1 MNEGLKDR
9 AISTDLSLGIDIP
22 IKGYEDKKIYVWIDA
37 VLGYF
42 TVSKKWGEENNKDFT
57 KFWKSESISYYI
69 HGKDNIPFHSIILPA
84 LLSGIGY
91 KKMPDKIISSEYA
104 TLEGKKISTSN
115 DWAVWIP
122 DIIERYN
129 SDLIRYFFIA
139 NAPEKRDADFSWR
152 EFINNNNGEL
162 LGAYGNLVNRTLVF
176 VKKYFN
182 NIIPNGIVNEEIRKN
197 VEQLYKSV
205 GSSIEKGNLKTAID
219 EVFEFIRSI
228 NKYFDEKKPWIT
240 VNSNNKEYSDSIY
253 NCLFSIINIANL
265 LNPFLPS
272 SSHKVK
278 TWLGCDVNNWRC
290 VDLKSNISIA
300 EFEILFERLDKK
312 LIDEELNRLK
322 ESLK

>member
-1 MNEGLKDR
+1 M
-9 AISTDLSLGIDIP
+9 
-22 IKGYEDKKIYVWIDA
+22 
-37 VLGYF
+37 
-42 TVSKKWGEENNKDFT
+42 
-57 KFWKSESISYYI
+57 
-69 HGKDNIPFHSIILPA
+69 
-84 LLSGIGY
+84 
-91 KKMPDKIISSEYA
+91 
-104 TLEGKKISTSN
+104 
-115 DWAVWIP
+115 
-122 DIIERYN
+122 
-129 SDLIRYFFIA
+129 IRYFFIA

-182 NIIPNGIVNEEIRKN
+182 NIIPNEIVNEEIRRN

-205 GSSIEKGNLKTAID
+205 GSSIEKGNLKTAIE

-240 VNSNNKEYSDSIY
+240 VNSNNDECSDSIY

-278 TWLGCDVNNWRC
+278 TWLGCDVNNSRS
-290 VDLKSNISIA
+290 VDLKVNIVIG
-300 EFEILFERLDKK
+300 EFEILFQRLDKK
-312 LIDEELNRLK
+312 LID
-322 ESLK
+322 